1 MRREGEYTLSQ
12 AARLLGEPQHR
23 LIYLCEK
30 GVVQP
35 DLQDA
40 EGRGSSRRFSGR
52 NMLEF
57 AVALRLRE
65 LEIPAS
71 FVGAVI
77 YVLRAFERSVRKR
90 LTGFHLP
97 ESLRDPKAPDL
108 RVVIGNGQ
116 RLYFTLRASGSPPK
130 VYGDLDLRE
139 LDASRKS
146 SRALERELARPKP
159 SARSGTSEQFGGPEG
174 SRHARVEVSITRI
187 ARDLRLQS

>member
-52 NMLEF
+52 NLLEF

-71 FVGAVI
+71 LVGAVI

-97 ESLRDPKAPDL
+97 ESLRDPQAPDL

-116 RLYFTLRASGSPPK
+116 RLYFTLGTGGSPAK
-130 VYGDLDLRE
+130 VYGDLDPRQ

-159 SARSGTSEQFGGPEG
+159 SARSGTSQQFGGPEG